1 MKKSE
6 VREKM
11 SEMIVKQ
18 AKQCNFGLWRWMTN
32 WAYKDFWD
40 KAYVLYLE
48 RLKRVIE
55 KRKVKVTMSKMV
67 QRQAK
72 QCSFGLWT
80 VCGGELYKLYNQKA
94 ESK

>member
-6 VREKM
+6 VGEKM
-11 SEMIVKQ
+11 SEMLVKQ
-18 AKQCNFGLWRWMTN
+18 AKQCSFGRWRWMTN
-32 WAYKDFWD
+32 WAYKDFWS
-40 KAYVLYLE
+40 KAYVLYFE

-55 KRKVKVTMSKMV
+55 KRKVKVAMRKMV

-72 QCSFGLWT
+72 KCSFGLWT
-80 VCGGELYKLYNQKA
+80 IYEGKLYKLYNQKA